1 MSRPLAPLKGGETD
15 DPVALCRLPG
25 VGPAPLACAWRPD
38 GSLVVIAT
46 DGRKLHFSAAQLAA
60 LEGAARPP
68 GDAAVAPSLAGPSK
82 RRRSRRA

>member
-46 DGRKLHFSAAQLAA
+46 DGRKLHFSA
-60 LEGAARPP
+60 
-68 GDAAVAPSLAGPSK
+68 
-82 RRRSRRA
+82 